1 MTEEN
6 KSRIEIETYWW
17 NKELFH
23 WRNKQMWLDEK
34 EAQNVL
40 SDFKLYWTL
49 TYFSFCCYWL
59 VSISAFASSVV
70 IPLGIRCSSVGLK
83 YFAITVVIKKCKSII
98 KKKKKKHGKIVLL
111 SVRTKLNTIEVLISG
126 ALMYSYI
133 SHEEFFLANNVLKEN
148 HDVKED
154 TKNLKTSIVQQR
166 F

>member
-1 MTEEN
+1 MRKKHRMFCVTLN
-6 KSRIEIETYWW
+6 YIEHLLILASAVTG
-17 NKELFH
+17 
-23 WRNKQMWLDEK
+23 
-34 EAQNVL
+34 
-40 SDFKLYWTL
+40 
-49 TYFSFCCYWL
+49 C

-83 YFAITVVIKKCKSII
+83 FVAITVVIKKCKSII
-98 KKKKKKHGKIVLL
+98 KKQKKKHGKIVLL
-111 SVRTKLNTIEVLISG
+111 SVRIKLNTIEVLISG

-133 SHEEFFLANNVLKEN
+133 SHKKFFLANNVLKEN

>member
-1 MTEEN
+1 MKHIDEIKNYFIEEIN
-6 KSRIEIETYWW
+6 KYELMRKKHRMFCATLNYIEHLLILASAVTG
-17 NKELFH
+17 
-23 WRNKQMWLDEK
+23 
-34 EAQNVL
+34 
-40 SDFKLYWTL
+40 
-49 TYFSFCCYWL
+49 C

-83 YFAITVVIKKCKSII
+83 FVAITVVIKKCKSII
-98 KKKKKKHGKIVLL
+98 KKQKKKHGKIVLL
-111 SVRTKLNTIEVLISG
+111 SVRIKLNTIEVLISG

-133 SHEEFFLANNVLKEN
+133 SHKKFFLANNVLKEN